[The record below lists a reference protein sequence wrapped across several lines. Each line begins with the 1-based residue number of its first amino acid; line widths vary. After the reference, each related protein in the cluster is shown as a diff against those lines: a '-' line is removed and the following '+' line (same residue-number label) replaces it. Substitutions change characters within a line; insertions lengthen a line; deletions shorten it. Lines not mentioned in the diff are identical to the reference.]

1 MVMIKA
7 VIFDLDGTLVQTEIL
22 KARSYAEALHLLS
35 GGAIDKKSVLKVFN
49 IFVGLS
55 RNEVAVG
62 LVSLFGDSLMDY
74 DQSKDYILEILIQTR
89 IKIYEE
95 MLSDPEILTR
105 YFCKFNL
112 ELLNAVYENSYL
124 TGLATMSHC
133 SQADKVLNSM
143 GVRHKFKFV
152 ITGEEVTNGKP
163 NPEIYLKMKD
173 KLNVEPKECIVV
185 EDSVAGIKAA
195 QNAGMNVFAITNSI
209 TKNSVHQSGVINNRF
224 IIDDPQ
230 NLKTTIYKFIEEQ
243 KNE

>member
-1 MVMIKA
+1 MIKA

-35 GGAIDKKSVLKVFN
+35 GGAIDKESVLKVFK

-55 RNEVAVG
+55 RNEVAIG
-62 LVSLFGDSLMDY
+62 LVSLFGDSLKDY
-74 DQSKDYILEILIQTR
+74 NKSKDYILEILIQTR
-89 IKIYEE
+89 IKIYEK
-95 MLSDPEILTR
+95 MLSDPEILKR

-112 ELLNAVYENSYL
+112 ELLNSIYEDSYL

-152 ITGEEVTNGKP
+152 ITREEVTNGKP
-163 NPEIYLKMKD
+163 NLEIYLKMKD
-173 KLNVEPKECIVV
+173 KLNVEPEECIVV

-195 QNAGMNVFAITNSI
+195 LNAGMNVFAITNSI
-209 TKNSVHQSGVINNRF
+209 TKNYVHQSGVISSRF